1 MLKNVD
7 VYGTE
12 FIDSQFPGRGETKIH
27 LKNIEPAVL
36 NTSFIKF
43 VNVLKIKN
51 TTVWKLN
58 LVDDEILYVKPFKI

>member
-1 MLKNVD
+1 MLKNIVVFQTD
-7 VYGTE
+7 
-12 FIDSQFPGRGETKIH
+12 FSDSLLNRTPQVL
-27 LKNIEPAVL
+27 LKKTDKAVL

-43 VNVLKIKN
+43 VNVLKVKN